1 MVDRLTKVPVYLTAF
16 LIRLCV
22 CPTVEDDWT
31 TPDPELRSPF
41 RTESAATASWWTTA
55 AILRITNNVDG
66 RLLYDCCSYFL
77 YNLPVVIVAV
87 AVECMHNS
95 SEMYISKI
103 HFLNNFIQTN
113 TVKMKISLSELGHIC
128 ILNRLTVDNAKIGI
142 NSLTTPY
149 IQDIIKIHLYIYTF
163 CFSCTSLF
171 FYMHPTAMFFS
182 IVYCF

>member
-1 MVDRLTKVPVYLTAF
+1 MKSNLVYTKMWFQQEPISAISLMVDRLTKVPVYLTAF

-77 YNLPVVIVAV
+77 YNLPVVSVVV
-87 AVECMHNS
+87 AVECMHYS
-95 SEMYISKI
+95 PEMYISKMK
-103 HFLNNFIQTN
+103 FLNNFIWTN
-113 TVKMKISLSELGHIC
+113 NVKMAKSFLEPGHIC
-128 ILNRLTVDNAKIGI
+128 KVN
-142 NSLTTPY
+142 
-149 IQDIIKIHLYIYTF
+149 TF
-163 CFSCTSLF
+163 FIFGDPDGLK
-171 FYMHPTAMFFS
+171 HR
-182 IVYCF
+182 